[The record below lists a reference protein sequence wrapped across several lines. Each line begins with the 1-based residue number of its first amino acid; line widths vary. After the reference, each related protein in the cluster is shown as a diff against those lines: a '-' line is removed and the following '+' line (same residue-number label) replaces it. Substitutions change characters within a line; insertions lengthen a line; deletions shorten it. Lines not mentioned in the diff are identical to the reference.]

1 MKYAFILAELLIYP
15 LSVVCRVLNVTQS
28 GFHAWRKRQPSP
40 RDCERDRLRSDI
52 RKVFDRHRGR
62 YGAPRIC
69 RVLREEHG
77 YTGSEN
83 RIKALMRAMGL
94 RAKAG
99 RKFKVTTDSAHS
111 LPIAPNLLGQD
122 FSCDASVESTS
133 HAKAV
138 DQVWLS
144 DITYLW
150 TREGWL
156 YVCAVLDLFTR
167 RIVGWAM
174 AGHMTRELVLEA
186 LRMARATRKPPP
198 GLIFHSDRGSQYA
211 SHEVNAWLNSHA
223 MRQSMSGTGNCYD
236 NAPMESFWHSLKVE
250 ETHGQDFAT
259 RAEARHCVFDY
270 IEGWYN
276 TTRMH
281 SSLDYQSPIQFEQAC
296 KAKLKSAAND
306 DLSTVNLSTALS
318 NTSQSAR
325 LTKRAA

>member
-1 MKYAFILAELLIYP
+1 MLVELMAYP

-28 GFHAWRKRQPSP
+28 GFHAWRIREPST
-40 RDCERDRLRSDI
+40 RDLERDRLRADI
-52 RKVFDRHRGR
+52 RTVFDAHRGR
-62 YGAPRIC
+62 YGAPRLT
-69 RVLREEHG
+69 RVLRARHS

-83 RIKALMRAMGL
+83 RIKVLMRAMGL

-99 RKFKVTTDSAHS
+99 RKFKVTTDSAHQ

-122 FSCDASVESTS
+122 FSCDPSAESTS
-133 HAKAV
+133 HAKAP

-167 RIVGWAM
+167 RIVGWAI

-186 LRMARATRKPPP
+186 LRMAYATRKPAP

-211 SHEVNAWLNSHA
+211 CHEVRDWLAAQA

-259 RAEARHCVFDY
+259 RAEAKHSVFGY

-281 SSLDYQSPIQFEQAC
+281 SSLGYQSPIQFERSCNATL
-296 KAKLKSAAND
+296 AEAAND
-306 DLSTVNLSTALS
+306 NLSTATS
-318 NTSQSAR
+318 NDSQSAR
-325 LTKRAA
+325 LNKRAA

>member
-1 MKYAFILAELLIYP
+1 MVYP
-15 LSVVCRVLNVTQS
+15 LSVVCWVLGVTQS
-28 GFHAWRKRQPSP
+28 GFHAWRRRPPSP
-40 RDCERDRLRSDI
+40 RERERSQLSAGI
-52 RKVFDRHRGR
+52 RRVFNDHRGR
-62 YGAPRIC
+62 YGAPRIY
-69 RVLREEHG
+69 RVLCERDG
-77 YTGSEN
+77 YTGSLN
-83 RIKALMRAMGL
+83 RIQTLMRAMGL

-99 RKFKVTTDSAHS
+99 KKYQVTTDSAHC

-122 FSCDASVESTS
+122 FSCDAGAESAS
-133 HAKAV
+133 HAKAP

-156 YVCAVLDLFTR
+156 YVCVVLDLFTR

-174 AGHMTRELVLEA
+174 AEHMTRQLVLEA
-186 LRMARATRKPPP
+186 LHMARATRKPAP

-211 SHEVNAWLNSHA
+211 SQEVRDWLAGQA

-236 NAPMESFWHSLKVE
+236 NAPMESFWHSMKVE

-259 RAEARHCVFDY
+259 RAGAQHCVFGY

-281 SSLDYQSPIQFEQAC
+281 SSLNYQSPAQFERRRD
-296 KAKLKSAAND
+296 AKLIDAAND
-306 DLSTVNLSTALS
+306 DATAIS
-318 NTSQSAR
+318 SSDSQSAR
-325 LTKRAA
+325 LNKRAA

>member
-1 MKYAFILAELLIYP
+1 MKYTFILAELMIYP
-15 LSVVCRVLNVTQS
+15 LSVVCPLLGVTQS
-28 GFHAWRKRQPSP
+28 GFHFWRRREPSL
-40 RDCERDRLRSDI
+40 REQERERLSAQI
-52 RKVFDRHRGR
+52 RKEFDINRAR
-62 YGAPRIC
+62 YGAPRLYKAMC
-69 RVLREEHG
+69 ERHG
-77 YTGSEN
+77 YTGSFN
-83 RIKALMRAMGL
+83 RIQALMRWMGL

-99 RKFKVTTDSAHS
+99 RKFKVTTDSAHR

-122 FSCDASVESTS
+122 FSCDSHADSTS
-133 HAKAV
+133 HAKAP

-174 AGHMTRELVLEA
+174 AEHMTRQLVLDA
-186 LRMARATRKPPP
+186 LRMAHKVRRPLA

-211 SHEVNAWLNSHA
+211 SHEVRAWLNEKA
-223 MRQSMSGTGNCYD
+223 LRQSMSSTGNCYD
-236 NAPMESFWHSLKVE
+236 NAPMESFWHSMKVE

-259 RAEARHCVFDY
+259 RAEAKHSVFAY

-281 SSLDYQSPIQFEQAC
+281 SSLGYQSPAQFERARSASLHQ
-296 KAKLKSAAND
+296 AAND
-306 DLSTVNLSTALS
+306 EPTTIHINS
-318 NTSQSAR
+318 SQTAR
-325 LTKRAA
+325 LNKRAA